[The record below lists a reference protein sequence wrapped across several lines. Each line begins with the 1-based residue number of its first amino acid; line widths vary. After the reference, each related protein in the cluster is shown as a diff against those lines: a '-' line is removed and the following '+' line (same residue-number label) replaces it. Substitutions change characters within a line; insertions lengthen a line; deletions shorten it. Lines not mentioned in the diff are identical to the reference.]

1 MSDCCRLK
9 GAVGVVASCDA
20 GECPYW
26 RALGH
31 LGITE
36 EEAGC
41 AIAHFSMLD
50 GADDEIVEWLLS
62 VKTRLE
68 AQEASSCEASA

>member
-1 MSDCCRLK
+1 MSDRCELK
-9 GAVGVVASCDA
+9 GTVGIVASCDA
-20 GECPYW
+20 AVCPYW

-36 EEAGC
+36 QEAGC

-50 GADDEIVEWLLS
+50 GADDELVEWLLS
-62 VKTRLE
+62 VKARLE
-68 AQEASSCEASA
+68 AQEASPREALA

>member
-1 MSDCCRLK
+1 MSDRCELK
-9 GAVGVVASCDA
+9 ESAGIVASCDT

-36 EEAGC
+36 QEAGC
-41 AIAHFSMLD
+41 AIAHFGMLD

-62 VKTRLE
+62 VKSRLE